1 MTQYL
6 KTDWDYN
13 SQRLVELY
21 DELPIWAAPFGL
33 KLLDGI
39 KYKKRIHAL
48 DIGFGAG
55 FPLTELAMR
64 LDNDS
69 KVYGIDPWE
78 AGVDRAEKK
87 IQFYNIKNIEII
99 RGVAEDIPLTDT
111 SIDLI
116 VSNNGLNNVA
126 DLDKSLSECARIIK
140 SGGQFIQTMNLNDTM
155 IEFYSTME
163 KVLTDLKLDDCL
175 GKMRNQIY
183 NKRKPLDQYLDKLN
197 SQGFMIDSVK
207 HDNFEY
213 KFVDGTTMLNHYFI
227 RLAFIDGW
235 KDIVSDVDKQE
246 TVFELIEKDLNKKS
260 QTDGIMKLSVPFV
273 IIDCK
278 KL

>member
-39 KYKKRIHAL
+39 KYKKGIHAI
-48 DIGFGAG
+48 DIGFGTG

-64 LDNDS
+64 LDNGS
-69 KVYGIDPWE
+69 KVYGIDPWA

-87 IQFYNIKNIEII
+87 INFYGIKNIEII
-99 RGVAEDIPLTDT
+99 RGVAEEIPLSDD

-116 VSNNGLNNVA
+116 VSNNGLNNVS
-126 DLDKSLSECARIIK
+126 DLNKSLSECSRIIK
-140 SGGQFIQTMNLNDTM
+140 TGGQFIQTMNLNDTM

-163 KVLTDLKLDDCL
+163 KVLTDLKLENCL
-175 GKMRNQIY
+175 DSMINQIY
-183 NKRKPLDQYLDKLN
+183 KKRKPLDKYLEKIK
-197 SQGFMIDSVK
+197 SHGFSIGSVK
-207 HDNFEY
+207 HDKFEY

-227 RLAFIDGW
+227 RLAFINEW
-235 KDIVSDVDKQE
+235 KSIVPEDKQE
-246 TVFELIEKDLNKKS
+246 TVFDLIEKELNKKS
-260 QTDGIMKLSVPFV
+260 QTDGSIKLSVPFV
-273 IIDCK
+273 VIDCEK
-278 KL
+278 Q

>member
-6 KTDWDYN
+6 KTNWDYN

-33 KLLDGI
+33 QLLDEI

-48 DIGFGAG
+48 DIGFGTG

-78 AGVDRAEKK
+78 TGVDRAEKK
-87 IQFYNIKNIEII
+87 IEFYNIKNVEII
-99 RGVAEDIPLTDT
+99 RGVAEDIPLADK

-126 DLDKSLSECARIIK
+126 DIDKSLSECARIIK
-140 SGGQFIQTMNLNDTM
+140 TGGQFIQTMNLNDTM
-155 IEFYSTME
+155 IEFYSAME
-163 KVLTDLKLDDCL
+163 KVLTDLKLNDCL
-175 GKMRNQIY
+175 DSMKTQVY
-183 NKRKPLDQYLDKLN
+183 NKRKPLDQHLGLIK
-197 SQGFMIDSVK
+197 SHGFKIDSVK
-207 HDNFEY
+207 HDKFEY

-235 KDIVSDVDKQE
+235 KEIIPLDKQE
-246 TVFELIEKDLNKKS
+246 IVFELIEKELNKKS

-273 IIDCK
+273 VINSEK
-278 KL
+278 Q

>member
-33 KLLDGI
+33 QLLDGI

-64 LDNDS
+64 LDKES

-87 IQFYNIKNIEII
+87 IVFYRIKNTEII
-99 RGVAEDIPLTDT
+99 RGVAENIPLKDK

-126 DLDKSLSECARIIK
+126 DLDKSLSECARILK
-140 SGGQFIQTMNLNDTM
+140 SDGQFIQTMNLSDTM
-155 IEFYSTME
+155 IEFYSIME
-163 KVLTDLKLDDCL
+163 KVLKDLKLDNCL
-175 GKMRNQIY
+175 EEMRSQIY
-183 NKRKPLDQYLDKLN
+183 NKRKPLDQYLDKIK
-197 SQGFMIDSVK
+197 SQGFIIDSVK

-235 KDIVSDVDKQE
+235 KDIVSEDKQE
-246 TVFELIEKDLNKKS
+246 IVFELIEKELNNKS
-260 QTDGIMKLSVPFV
+260 QTEGIMKLSVPFV
-273 IIDCK
+273 VIDCT

>member
-1 MTQYL
+1 MWKGYSLTEKTLRTILPHVGHHKIETSSNMTQYL

-33 KLLDGI
+33 QLLDGI

-55 FPLTELAMR
+55 FTLTELAMR
-64 LDNDS
+64 LDKES

-87 IQFYNIKNIEII
+87 IEFYRIKNTEII
-99 RGVAEDIPLTDT
+99 RGVAENIPLKDK

-126 DLDKSLSECARIIK
+126 DLDKSLSECARILK
-140 SGGQFIQTMNLNDTM
+140 SDGQFIQTMNLSDTM
-155 IEFYSTME
+155 IEFYSIME
-163 KVLTDLKLDDCL
+163 KVLKDLKLDNCL
-175 GKMRNQIY
+175 EEMRSQIY
-183 NKRKPLDQYLDKLN
+183 NKRKPLDQYL
-197 SQGFMIDSVK
+197 
-207 HDNFEY
+207 
-213 KFVDGTTMLNHYFI
+213 
-227 RLAFIDGW
+227 
-235 KDIVSDVDKQE
+235 
-246 TVFELIEKDLNKKS
+246 
-260 QTDGIMKLSVPFV
+260 
-273 IIDCK
+273 
-278 KL
+278 